1 MKIIKRFYTEFV
13 KYKYTYLF
21 ALLLS
26 VLVTILSNISPY
38 FIRKLTRDISNNN
51 FEPAILT
58 LSIFLLS
65 FFIKN
70 LINNLSTYLQDL
82 TLTKISVNLQQ
93 KVFNKLH
100 ELDYEFYSTKSSGS
114 LISILKRG
122 DTAMFDIYY
131 GFHDNLL
138 ESLVSFIFLAI
149 SFSFIDLKYTYI
161 SILIAF
167 VMFIL
172 SYQLVKYNIRKR
184 VLFNEQDDQIS
195 AIKVDN
201 MINFETVKYFGNEG
215 FEQTKLANRLII
227 WFSALKGFFISFRV
241 IELIVGNIANIGIA
255 IVIWVAFLDVKNNII
270 DLAQF
275 LFIITFANTVFP
287 NFWRVVRSF
296 REIAKN
302 NADLQKYFEILD
314 YNANVQNPI
323 HPNTIEGE
331 QFEIEFNDV
340 TFKYKQGDKALN
352 NFNLKISKGESVA
365 LVGYSGA
372 GKTTIVKLL
381 MRFFD
386 VNKGSIKINDINIKD
401 LSKSYLRQQIG
412 VVPQEPVLFND
423 TIEYNI
429 KYGLINATTEQIK
442 FASEVANID
451 SFISKLPD
459 GYKTM
464 VGERGLKLS
473 GGQKQRL
480 AISRVILKN
489 SKVIIFDEATS
500 NLDSQSEK
508 LIQDAFW
515 KLSKDKTTIIIAH
528 RLSTIMNADRII
540 VIDKG
545 EIKEIGKHNELIHI
559 ENGIYK
565 KLWELQHDGFIG
577 DNE

>member
-1 MKIIKRFYTEFV
+1 MEIIKRFYLELK

-21 ALLLS
+21 ALLLNI
-26 VLVTILSNISPY
+26 LVTLLGNISPY
-38 FIRKLTRDISNNN
+38 FIRELTRSISSSNYELAM
-51 FEPAILT
+51 FT
-58 LSIFLLS
+58 LSVFLLS
-65 FFIKN
+65 FFVKN
-70 LINNLSTYLQDL
+70 IINNLSTYLQDL
-82 TLTKISVNLQQ
+82 TLTKVSVSLQQ

-100 ELDYEFYSTKSSGS
+100 DLDYEFYVGKSSGS

-122 DTAMFDIYY
+122 DSALFDIYY

-138 ESLVSFIFLAI
+138 ESLISFIFLAI
-149 SFSFIDLKYTYI
+149 SFSFIDLKYMYI
-161 SILIAF
+161 SILIAL
-167 VMFIL
+167 VMFML
-172 SYQLVKYNIRKR
+172 SYQLVKYNIKKR
-184 VLFNEQDDQIS
+184 TIFNEQDDQVS

-201 MINFETVKYFGNEG
+201 MINFETVKYFGNEV
-215 FEQTKLANRLII
+215 FEQTKLENRLVT
-227 WFSALKGFFISFRV
+227 WFSALKDFFVSFRI
-241 IELIVGNIANIGIA
+241 IELLVGNIANIGIA
-255 IVIWVAFLDVKNNII
+255 IVVYVAFVDVKNNVI

-302 NADLQKYFEILD
+302 NADLTKYFEILN
-314 YNANVQNPI
+314 YNTNVQNPI
-323 HPNTIEGE
+323 HPLVIDDN
-331 QFEIEFNDV
+331 QFEVEFNDV
-340 TFKYKQGDKALN
+340 SFKYTKGDKALN
-352 NFNLKISKGESVA
+352 NFNLKINKGESVA
-365 LVGYSGA
+365 LVGYSGS

-386 VNKGSIKINDINIKD
+386 VNKGTIKINNINIKD

-412 VVPQEPVLFND
+412 VVPQEPILFND

-429 KYGLINATTEQIK
+429 KYGLTNASIDQVM
-442 FASEVANID
+442 FASKIANID
-451 SFISKLPD
+451 SFISKLPE
-459 GYKTM
+459 GYQTK

-480 AISRVILKN
+480 AIARVILKN
-489 SKVIIFDEATS
+489 SKIIVFDEATS

-540 VIDKG
+540 VLDKG
-545 EIKEIGKHNELIHI
+545 QIKEIGKHNELLKV